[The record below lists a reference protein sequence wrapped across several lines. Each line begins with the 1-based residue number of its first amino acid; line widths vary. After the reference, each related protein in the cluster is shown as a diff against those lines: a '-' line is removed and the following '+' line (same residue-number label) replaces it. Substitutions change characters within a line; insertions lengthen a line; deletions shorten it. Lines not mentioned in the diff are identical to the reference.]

1 MTSVGIPEENPHHQ
15 DGPPSGG
22 QTRPAATAERT
33 DDMPANQDRTNRDN
47 PDRDNPDP
55 DNPGRDN
62 QGRDNQGGQ
71 APPPKPAK
79 GKLSDDPRARA
90 ALARKNPKFG
100 ELDSAHSVGHDA
112 KPHAQSGKLGKA
124 EKKVRW

>member
-1 MTSVGIPEENPHHQ
+1 MTNVGIPEENPHHQ
-15 DGPPSGG
+15 DGPLSGG

-33 DDMPANQDRTNRDN
+33 DDMPVNQDNVNQDNVNQDKANQDN
-47 PDRDNPDP
+47 PDL
-55 DNPGRDN
+55 DNPG
-62 QGRDNQGGQ
+62 GQ
-71 APPPKPAK
+71 VPPPKPAK